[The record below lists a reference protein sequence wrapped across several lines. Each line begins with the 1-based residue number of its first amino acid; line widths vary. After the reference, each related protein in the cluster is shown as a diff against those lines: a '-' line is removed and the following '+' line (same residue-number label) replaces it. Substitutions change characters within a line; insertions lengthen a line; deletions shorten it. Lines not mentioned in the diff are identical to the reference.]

1 MRDTRF
7 SIGSRLGRLK
17 PPVQQNLEC
26 SGTLRRWRSEVSGS
40 VKFRWP
46 RPTIENDAEAIAA
59 PLIFRYGDAC
69 LDDLLKDFLAESAEN
84 IARLDHDLVELERD
98 PSNMSL
104 LNSIFRAVHTIKG
117 ACGFLGLSRLENVSH
132 TAESVLEQ
140 LRSGTV
146 KAEPDVISDILRAID
161 VIKGIL
167 VELET
172 HQIEPVGDDSLLIA
186 LLEQWLAPATRGIT
200 AAADVAGATAATS
213 SAQPVQAVP
222 LNSSLRVNITLLDS
236 LMNLAGELVLNRNQ
250 LLEMAAT
257 GGDDSPFAS
266 PVQQLNRI
274 TAELQNAIMKT
285 RMQPVGSAWGKLPR
299 IVRDI
304 ARETGKKIELDMKGA
319 ATEMDR
325 QLVQALQDPLTH
337 MIRNSAD
344 HGIESVDVRRAL
356 GKPATGRIVLNAYH
370 EGGHV
375 IVEIID
381 DGKGI
386 DAGEVR
392 RVAIEREI
400 ASKEAVEAM
409 SDCQAL
415 RLVFEPGFSTA
426 ASITHLSGRGVGMDV
441 VRSNIERVGGAVDL
455 TSERDGGCT
464 VRIRLPLTLAIISS
478 LSGSARGELFAF
490 PQASVLEL
498 IRLSVKEL
506 SRFDTLHNV
515 RLYRLRDQL
524 VPVIDLADAL
534 CLPEQELE
542 AITTLV
548 ICQAGAAR
556 FGIIVDE
563 VVDTQEIVV
572 KPIGRLTRSVRCYAG
587 CTILGDGRVV
597 MIVDPAAL
605 AMRSGTETAAV
616 ANIVAAPASA
626 SAVKQ
631 DSLLLFGV
639 GENAVQAVPL
649 SLVARLEEIPFER
662 IESVGESHVVQYRGS
677 ILPLIPASN
686 SVTFTSGRTNS
697 VIVFN
702 EGSSSFGIAVSDIR
716 DIVDEVLNLELL
728 AARPGILGTAIIAGA
743 ATEVLDVSYYMQ
755 RARGGHVS

>member
-1 MRDTRF
+1 M
-7 SIGSRLGRLK
+7 
-17 PPVQQNLEC
+17 
-26 SGTLRRWRSEVSGS
+26 
-40 VKFRWP
+40 
-46 RPTIENDAEAIAA
+46 
-59 PLIFRYGDAC
+59 
-69 LDDLLKDFLAESAEN
+69 DDLLKDFLAESAEN
-84 IARLDHDLVELERD
+84 LAQLDHNVVELERD
-98 PSNMSL
+98 PSNASL
-104 LNSIFRAVHTIKG
+104 LNSIFRAIHTIKG
-117 ACGFLGLSRLENVSH
+117 ACGFLGLSRLETVSH

-140 LRSGTV
+140 LRSGAV
-146 KAEPDVISDILRAID
+146 KADPDVISDILRAVD
-161 VIKGIL
+161 LIKFIL
-167 VELET
+167 AELES
-172 HQIEPVGDDSLLIA
+172 HQVEPPGDDSLLIA
-186 LLEQWLAPATRGIT
+186 LLEQWLSPVAVPGIT
-200 AAADVAGATAATS
+200 ATGDSASAGAEPNPLAAS
-213 SAQPVQAVP
+213 LPVPQIEQLAP
-222 LNSSLRVNITLLDS
+222 INASLRVNITLLDS

-250 LLEMAAT
+250 LLEMAARE
-257 GGDDSPFAS
+257 DDSAFAM
-266 PVQQLNRI
+266 PVQQLSRI
-274 TAELQNAIMKT
+274 TAELQSAIMKT

-337 MIRNSAD
+337 MVRNSAD
-344 HGIESVDVRRAL
+344 HGIETVELRRAL
-356 GKPATGRIVLNAYH
+356 GKPPVGRIVLNAYH

-375 IVEIID
+375 IVEITD

-386 DAGEVR
+386 DVAEVR
-392 RVAIEREI
+392 RVAIERGVARRE
-400 ASKEAVEAM
+400 VVDAM

-426 ASITHLSGRGVGMDV
+426 ASVTHLSGRGVGMDV
-441 VRSNIERVGGAVDL
+441 VRSNIEHVGGAVDI
-455 TSERDGGCT
+455 TSVRDGGCT

-478 LSGSARGELFAF
+478 LIVSARGELFAF

-498 IRLSVKEL
+498 IRLSADEI
-506 SRFDTLHNV
+506 SHFDILHNV
-515 RLYRLRDQL
+515 RLFRLRNEL
-524 VPVIDLADAL
+524 VPVIDLANAL
-534 CLPEQELE
+534 SLPEQEPS
-542 AITTLV
+542 AVTTLV

-597 MIVDPAAL
+597 MIIDPAAL
-605 AMRSGTETAAV
+605 AMRSGTETSTVASIAAD
-616 ANIVAAPASA
+616 IPESPAL
-626 SAVKQ
+626 KQ

-639 GENAVQAVPL
+639 GGDAVQAVPL

-662 IESVGESHVVQYRGS
+662 IESAGESHVVQYRGS
-677 ILPLIPASN
+677 LLPLIPAGP

-716 DIVDEVLNLELL
+716 DIVEDVLNLELL
-728 AARPGILGTAIIAGA
+728 AVRPGILGTAVIAGA
-743 ATEVLDVSYYMQ
+743 ATEVLDVAYYMKQ
-755 RARGGHVS
+755 VRGGQIS